1 MKCETKSQ
9 RIFNPTTV
17 SKYGS
22 LFSWLFSKKK
32 KLHQIEYILLWI
44 WITFTLIQ
52 FIFCNSLMNIKYRSE
67 VSFDNEGLNII
78 RSGVIDFWS
87 SLSFWKYFKSFN
99 FVIELLQF
107 FEFLWSYIHI
117 SLFYSF
123 SLKSE
128 AYENMENR
136 Y

>member
-1 MKCETKSQ
+1 
-9 RIFNPTTV
+9 
-17 SKYGS
+17 
-22 LFSWLFSKKK
+22 
-32 KLHQIEYILLWI
+32 
-44 WITFTLIQ
+44 
-52 FIFCNSLMNIKYRSE
+52 MNIKYRSE